1 LPRYI
6 ARAEWIGFT
15 TGHEPW
21 QARLALNHF
30 RWRQPVRP
38 LFRAANALGARPSEA
53 LTADADAVANCL
65 AVADGQVKSVRRI
78 DDDGSRRLDCRVID
92 KQRDQ
97 TAVVARDAFAK
108 IGIHPYCRL
117 SSCQAGINSAIRA
130 YSIFCLEA
138 NMVELPDKLRSAKV

>member
-38 LFRAANALGARPSEA
+38 FFRAANALGARPSEA
-53 LTADADAVANCL
+53 LTADADAVASL
-65 AVADGQVKSVRRI
+65 AVADGQVKLGVRRI

-97 TAVVARDAFAK
+97 TAVVARDAFDK
-108 IGIHPYCRL
+108 IGGDPTL
-117 SSCQAGINSAIRA
+117 LSAI
-130 YSIFCLEA
+130 
-138 NMVELPDKLRSAKV
+138 ELPSRD